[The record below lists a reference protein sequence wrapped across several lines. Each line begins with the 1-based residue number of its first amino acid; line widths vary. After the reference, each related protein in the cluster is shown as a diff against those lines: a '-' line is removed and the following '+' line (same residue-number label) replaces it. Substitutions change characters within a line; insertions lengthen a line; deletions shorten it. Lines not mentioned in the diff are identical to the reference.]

1 MLTVGQNHNVK
12 FKVNVMGTSAE
23 PRVRV
28 ILGTVP
34 ELSFVANKEAD
45 DWVSNLSVP
54 AHVVPGDYDMRVEV
68 HLNNRLFTPINK
80 KINVKG
86 IELPEPVAA
95 AKDPIGPGE
104 TPVLVKAPSA
114 APEVKPS
121 GSLMSDIAKDT
132 GPRPKVKAP
141 EMPKVVAKLS
151 PVELKK
157 TVDEAELAAAVL
169 DAPAPPMSELQK
181 IAKAP
186 VQPMRKRFESKK
198 APSSTPIRVSISEI
212 DAVTTSKVSHV
223 IEACKPVKVPRKASK
238 GSTTVKLVKEQL
250 FYE

>member
-34 ELSFVANKEAD
+34 ELSFTANKEAD
-45 DWVSNLSVP
+45 DWVSNLVVP

-86 IELPEPVAA
+86 ISLPEPVQA
-95 AKDPIGPGE
+95 AKDPIEPGE
-104 TPVLVKAPSA
+104 KPVLVKAPSVFDQITKT
-114 APEVKPS
+114 E
-121 GSLMSDIAKDT
+121 T
-132 GPRPKVKAP
+132 GTKVTAP
-141 EMPKVVAKLS
+141 EMPKVVGKL
-151 PVELKK
+151 PKVELKNK

-169 DAPAPPMSELQK
+169 DTPTPPMSALEKLS
-181 IAKAP
+181 KAP

-198 APSSTPIRVSISEI
+198 VPAATSIRVSISEI

-238 GSTTVKLVKEQL
+238 GSSTVKLVKEQL

>member
-34 ELSFVANKEAD
+34 ELSFIANKEAD
-45 DWVSNLSVP
+45 DWVSNLVVP
-54 AHVVPGDYDMRVEV
+54 SHVEPGDYDMRVEV

-86 IELPEPVAA
+86 INLPEPVAA
-95 AKDPIGPGE
+95 AQDPIEPGE
-104 TPVLVKAPSA
+104 TPVLAKVEK
-114 APEVKPS
+114 VD
-121 GSLMSDIAKDT
+121 LMKSIVGT
-132 GPRPKVKAP
+132 GTKVTAP
-141 EMPKVVAKLS
+141 EMPKVVAKL
-151 PVELKK
+151 PKVELKVK
-157 TVDEAELAAAVL
+157 SVDEAELAAAVL

-186 VQPMRKRFESKK
+186 VSPMRKRFESKK
-198 APSSTPIRVSISEI
+198 VPTATSIRVSISEI

>member
-34 ELSFVANKEAD
+34 ELSFIANKEAD
-45 DWVSNLSVP
+45 DWVSNLVVP
-54 AHVVPGDYDMRVEV
+54 SHGEPGDYDMRVEV

-86 IELPEPVAA
+86 INLPEPVAA
-95 AKDPIGPGE
+95 AQDPIEPGE
-104 TPVLVKAPSA
+104 TPVLA
-114 APEVKPS
+114 EVEKVD
-121 GSLMSDIAKDT
+121 LMKSIVGT
-132 GPRPKVKAP
+132 GTNVTAP
-141 EMPKVVAKLS
+141 EMPKVVAKL
-151 PVELKK
+151 PKVELKVK
-157 TVDEAELAAAVL
+157 SVDEAELAAAVL

-186 VQPMRKRFESKK
+186 VSPMRKRFESKK
-198 APSSTPIRVSISEI
+198 VPTATSIRVSISER
-212 DAVTTSKVSHV
+212 SEEH
-223 IEACKPVKVPRKASK
+223 
-238 GSTTVKLVKEQL
+238 
-250 FYE
+250 

>member
-34 ELSFVANKEAD
+34 ELSFVANKDSD
-45 DWVSNLSVP
+45 DWVSNLVIP
-54 AHVVPGDYDMRVEV
+54 AHVSPGSYDMRVEV

-80 KINVKG
+80 KIDVKG
-86 IELPEPVAA
+86 ISLPEPVAA

-104 TPVLVKAPSA
+104 VPVLATV
-114 APEVKPS
+114 PS
-121 GSLMSDIAKDT
+121 GT
-132 GPRPKVKAP
+132 KVSAP
-141 EMPKVVAKLS
+141 EMPKVQAKM
-151 PVELKK
+151 PKVEPKVN
-157 TVDEAELAAAVL
+157 TVDEAELAAAIL
-169 DAPAPPMSELQK
+169 DTPAPLMSALEKL
-181 IAKAP
+181 ASAP
-186 VQPMRKRFESKK
+186 VSPMRKRFESKK
-198 APSSTPIRVSISEI
+198 VPAATPIRVSISEI
-212 DAVTTSKVSHV
+212 DAVTTTKVSHV
-223 IEACKPVKVPRKASK
+223 IEACKPVKASRKASK